1 MKEEFTK
8 EKIKMK
14 FTELGLKP
22 ALLEQIKI
30 QGFDETTKIQEKV
43 IPEIKKGRDVVGQS
57 ETGSG
62 KTLAFALPILEKI
75 QPGKKIQALV
85 LTPTRELC
93 MQVRESFESF
103 ARKMHVHTTSIFGG
117 VSINPQFNELKM
129 AEVVVATPGRLVDH
143 LRRGSLDFHNLQFLV
158 LDEVDKMFEMGF
170 IEDVEEILRNV
181 PKKRQTLLFSATI
194 SESIHSLIRRHLN
207 EPVIIKTKALVD
219 KSLLNQYYYQVEENQ
234 KFSLLLSLLKQ
245 KSSGF
250 SLVFCAM
257 RHHVDSLAYNLHQRG
272 INALAIHGGL
282 SQNRRE
288 YALDSLK
295 KQHIKVLVATDIAA
309 RGLDIK
315 NVTHVYNYDV
325 PKTADDYVHRIGRT
339 ARAGKNGEAITLL
352 ANRDHDN
359 FRRVLMNRELEIVNT
374 ELPEFEKLS
383 YFPNR
388 RREGFGGRD
397 SRNEGGSRGGFRRG
411 SSGPGRGFQGRR
423 EHDDRRGYGSEMRDG
438 RSGGRTEHRDS
449 RRGFDKNRW
458 NM

>member
-1 MKEEFTK
+1 MKFEEF
-8 EKIKMK
+8 
-14 FTELGLKP
+14 GLKP
-22 ALLEQIKI
+22 ALLEQVKE
-30 QGFDETTKIQEKV
+30 QGFTEATKIQEKA

-62 KTLAFALPILEKI
+62 KTFAFSLPILENI
-75 QPGKKIQALV
+75 ASGKGIQALV

-93 MQVRESFESF
+93 AQVKEAFELF
-103 ARKMHVHTTSIFGG
+103 GKRMRIHTTAIFGG
-117 VSINPQFNELKM
+117 VGINPQFSELKR
-129 AEVVVATPGRLVDH
+129 AEIVVATPGRLVDH
-143 LRRGSLDFHNLQFLV
+143 LERGSVNFSKLNFLV

-170 IEDVEEILRNV
+170 IDDVEKIIKNV

-194 SESIHSLIRRHLN
+194 SEGIHYLINKHLTN
-207 EPVIIKTKALVD
+207 PLILKTKSLVD
-219 KSLLNQYYYQVEENQ
+219 KKLLNQVYYGVEEHQ
-234 KFSLLLSLLKQ
+234 KFSLLVHLLKQ
-245 KSSGF
+245 KSAGF
-250 SLVFCAM
+250 SLIFCAM
-257 RHHVDSLAYNLHQRG
+257 RHHTDSLAYNLQQKGVH
-272 INALAIHGGL
+272 ALAIHGGL

-288 YALDSLK
+288 YALDALK
-295 KQHIKVLVATDIAA
+295 KQNIKVLVATDIAA

>member
-1 MKEEFTK
+1 
-8 EKIKMK
+8 
-14 FTELGLKP
+14 
-22 ALLEQIKI
+22 
-30 QGFDETTKIQEKV
+30 
-43 IPEIKKGRDVVGQS
+43 
-57 ETGSG
+57 
-62 KTLAFALPILEKI
+62 
-75 QPGKKIQALV
+75 
-85 LTPTRELC
+85 
-93 MQVRESFESF
+93 
-103 ARKMHVHTTSIFGG
+103 
-117 VSINPQFNELKM
+117 
-129 AEVVVATPGRLVDH
+129 
-143 LRRGSLDFHNLQFLV
+143 
-158 LDEVDKMFEMGF
+158 MFEMGF

-257 RHHVDSLAYNLHQRG
+257 RHHVDSLAYNLQQRG

-295 KQHIKVLVATDIAA
+295 KQHIKVLVATDVAA

-325 PKTADDYVHRIGRT
+325 PKTSEDYVHRIGRT

-352 ANRDHDN
+352 AGKDHDN
-359 FRRVLMNRELEIVNT
+359 FRRVLEDQSLLIQKLETPRFERV
-374 ELPEFEKLS
+374 EFVRAQHHRPQQHRIS
-383 YFPNR
+383 QR
-388 RREGFGGRD
+388 RRY
-397 SRNEGGSRGGFRRG
+397 N
-411 SSGPGRGFQGRR
+411 
-423 EHDDRRGYGSEMRDG
+423 Y
-438 RSGGRTEHRDS
+438 
-449 RRGFDKNRW
+449 
-458 NM
+458 